1 MPVSWGRNELGVS
14 APDGD
19 GGGETGESK
28 GMKTWTRWF
37 VLAMTATVV
46 GIGLG
51 ARAQEAAKPEEK
63 PAVAAPAAAAAPAAG
78 AVVLDK
84 KAQDAE
90 EAQKKSSGGMGFW
103 STITSSGWL
112 GVVLWL
118 ALGACSV
125 AAAAL
130 IIDSFVT
137 IKEKK
142 ISPDSLVKDV
152 REAMA
157 QGDVMKAIKHCEGDQ
172 TPLASILTA
181 GFSNV
186 QEGFDV
192 IQDVVGVAADLESEK
207 LLQRVAYLNVCA
219 NLAPMLGLLG
229 TVQGMIYAFMT
240 LAMQEAGAAQTAML
254 AKNIGQ
260 ALWTTAAGLIVA
272 IPAVTFYTY
281 FRNAATKIILGME
294 GLTLDLIKSLRNV
307 EVVQDE
313 E

>member
-1 MPVSWGRNELGVS
+1 
-14 APDGD
+14 
-19 GGGETGESK
+19 
-28 GMKTWTRWF
+28 MKMWTRWGM
-37 VLAMTATVV
+37 LAVAVS
-46 GIGLG
+46 ILG
-51 ARAQEAAKPEEK
+51 AGIVAKAQETK
-63 PAVAAPAAAAAPAAG
+63 PADEAKPAAAAATAGTTTLDAKAQEAEAA
-78 AVVLDK
+78 AK
-84 KAQDAE
+84 KA
-90 EAQKKSSGGMGFW
+90 GGMGFW
-103 STITSSGWL
+103 SVVTSSGWL
-112 GVVLWL
+112 GVILWL

-130 IIDSFVT
+130 IIDSFIT

-142 ISPDSLVKDV
+142 ISPESLVKDV
-152 REAMA
+152 RESMA
-157 QGDVMKAIKHCEGDQ
+157 QGDVMKAIKFCEGNP
-172 TPLASILTA
+172 TPLAAILTA

-240 LAMQEAGAAQTAML
+240 LALQEAGAAQTALL

-272 IPAVTFYTY
+272 IPAVSFYTY
-281 FRNAATKIILGME
+281 FRNSATKIILGME

-307 EVVQDE
+307 EVVQE
-313 E
+313 EE